1 MKKIMN
7 SLQIGLLG
15 ILFLSFSFVYA
26 GNEDR
31 VGSAGASQLLANPW
45 TRSIGSG
52 DAGIANVNGLEATF
66 INVAGLAYTDKTQLK
81 FNYTNWLGN
90 SGIRFVSAGIA
101 QKLKG
106 GGVLG
111 LSVQSMS
118 FGDISVTTVENP
130 DGGIGVFSPKVNI
143 INLAY
148 AKLFTHSISG
158 GFNLKVL
165 SESISNAKS
174 SGIAIDAGIRYVT
187 GDKDQMKMGITLKNV
202 GPPIK
207 QKGDGYST
215 QVSYVSTGEK
225 ATLEQRTQPYE
236 LPSLL
241 AMGASY
247 DFIFTQNSKL
257 TTSFAFTGNSF
268 SRDQYRLGLDY
279 GFTSNRTAFNVRCG
293 YIYEKYLNNAVN
305 RTNALTG
312 LTAGFSV
319 DALVGENKSALGL
332 EYSVRMSS
340 PFGLI
345 HTFGTT
351 ISLK

>member
-1 MKKIMN
+1 MTFKQIVLSAGLVA
-7 SLQIGLLG
+7 SLTAQ
-15 ILFLSFSFVYA
+15 A

-31 VGSAGASQLLANPW
+31 VGSAGASQLLINPW
-45 TRSIGSG
+45 ARSSAIG
-52 DAGIANVNGLEATF
+52 DASYANSNGLEATYMN
-66 INVAGLAYTDKTQLK
+66 IAGLAFTDKTQLK
-81 FNYTNWLGN
+81 YNYSNWMGN
-90 SGIRFVSAGIA
+90 AGISLNGAGIA
-101 QKLKG
+101 QRISDSE
-106 GGVLG
+106 VFSV
-111 LSVQSMS
+111 SVQAMNY
-118 FGDISVTTVENP
+118 GDIPITTVANP
-130 DGGIGVFSPKVNI
+130 EGNIGFFSPRFNIFSVGYAKEFSSSIYGGINFKVI
-143 INLAY
+143 
-148 AKLFTHSISG
+148 
-158 GFNLKVL
+158 
-165 SESISNAKS
+165 SESISNLKAN
-174 SGIAIDAGIRYVT
+174 GIAIDAGIRYVT

-207 QKGDGYST
+207 QKGDGYAT

-247 DFIFTQNSKL
+247 DFIFTPNSKL
-257 TTSFAFTGNSF
+257 TTSLAFTGNSF

-312 LTAGFSV
+312 FTAGFSV